1 MNYTIIDKYTI
12 SDSIE
17 KYIIKKLN
25 KEPPY
30 IYTFISDNELN
41 KIIQKIKDKYNI
53 DINKNIIISIRSSFI
68 KNHMRYED
76 MSEMSE
82 NPNYVYYW
90 LQPRWDF
97 DMETKNNKFY
107 AELERMI
114 DENTYDKI
122 LFENDNWVK
131 ETYKKRYQDYLFK
144 TFNQIYK
151 LKKVY
156 KSCYALKRD

>member
-1 MNYTIIDKYTI
+1 MGCDYY
-12 SDSIE
+12 
-17 KYIIKKLN
+17 
-25 KEPPY
+25 
-30 IYTFISDNELN
+30 
-41 KIIQKIKDKYNI
+41 IQKEFVIEYECKDGK
-53 DINKNIIISIRSSFI
+53 INTIVTNKTTEKGYIFSFQ
-68 KNHMRYED
+68 NED
-76 MSEMSE
+76 S
-82 NPNYVYYW
+82 
-90 LQPRWDF
+90 DD
-97 DMETKNNKFY
+97 DMETENNKFY